1 MVHLVNYFLRERC
14 LWFVHGG
21 YFIHQ
26 REACDRVTAHCTT
39 AVSPSRDLLLG
50 GHMTSPAYQVD
61 WETINFFVL
70 LLLTPKNSISISRS
84 DLLSKSIWE
93 RERESTSVCVCVC
106 VLPMKRTALVFFIL
120 TQHSNMP
127 ASYIRASVI
136 LRFPYTSMSTRPE
149 EFWDTENDVIYSE
162 LFSQYTTSSRV
173 ALLEKRRLSLYFQRF
188 WVDTVIVWIFN
199 ISASVR
205 NALVD
210 TSTFF
215 ELVTF

>member
-1 MVHLVNYFLRERC
+1 MLSSVYLEVIC
-14 LWFVHGG
+14 
-21 YFIHQ
+21 
-26 REACDRVTAHCTT
+26 CPRV
-39 AVSPSRDLLLG
+39 S
-50 GHMTSPAYQVD
+50 
-61 WETINFFVL
+61 
-70 LLLTPKNSISISRS
+70 
-84 DLLSKSIWE
+84 E
-93 RERESTSVCVCVC
+93 RERGERESVC

-173 ALLEKRRLSLYFQRF
+173 ALLEKRRLSLYFQQF
-188 WVDTVIVWIFN
+188 LVDTVIVWIFN